1 MVNTP
6 ETHTEN
12 SRSVST
18 SGTYVRQLWKNRA
31 CELYKNGKFMETMF
45 VHSVEMLMKKRFYA
59 KFLLIFTVKRGIMLT
74 SHLKTS
80 DSCRSLKR
88 EIQIPA
94 K

>member
-1 MVNTP
+1 
-6 ETHTEN
+6 
-12 SRSVST
+12 
-18 SGTYVRQLWKNRA
+18 
-31 CELYKNGKFMETMF
+31 METMF
-45 VHSVEMLMKKRFYA
+45 VHSVEMLMKKSFYA

-80 DSCRSLKR
+80 DSCRSLER

>member
-1 MVNTP
+1 MNA
-6 ETHTEN
+6 TEKYTDN
-12 SRSVST
+12 SRFVGA
-18 SGTYVRQLWKNRA
+18 SGTYVRQLWKNGA
-31 CELYKNGKFMETMF
+31 CELYKNGNSVETMF
-45 VHSVEMLMKKRFYA
+45 VHSVEMLMKKSFYA

-80 DSCRSLKR
+80 DSCRSLER

>member
-1 MVNTP
+1 M
-6 ETHTEN
+6 
-12 SRSVST
+12 
-18 SGTYVRQLWKNRA
+18 G
-31 CELYKNGKFMETMF
+31 TMF
-45 VHSVEMLMKKRFYA
+45 VHSVEMLMKKSFYA

-80 DSCRSLKR
+80 DSCRNLKR

>member
-1 MVNTP
+1 M
-6 ETHTEN
+6 
-12 SRSVST
+12 
-18 SGTYVRQLWKNRA
+18 G
-31 CELYKNGKFMETMF
+31 TMF
-45 VHSVEMLMKKRFYA
+45 VHSVEMLLKKSFYA
-59 KFLLIFTVKRGIMLT
+59 KFLLIFTVKRGFMLT

>member
-1 MVNTP
+1 MNCRRERNVCAP
-6 ETHTEN
+6 AMEN
-12 SRSVST
+12 SI
-18 SGTYVRQLWKNRA
+18 
-31 CELYKNGKFMETMF
+31 CELYKNGKSMETMF
-45 VHSVEMLMKKRFYA
+45 VHSVEMLMKKSFYA

>member
-1 MVNTP
+1 
-6 ETHTEN
+6 
-12 SRSVST
+12 
-18 SGTYVRQLWKNRA
+18 
-31 CELYKNGKFMETMF
+31 METMF
-45 VHSVEMLMKKRFYA
+45 VHSVEMLMKKSFYA

-80 DSCRSLKR
+80 DLCRSLKR

>member
-1 MVNTP
+1 MNCRRERNVCAP
-6 ETHTEN
+6 AMEN
-12 SRSVST
+12 
-18 SGTYVRQLWKNRA
+18 GA
-31 CELYKNGKFMETMF
+31 CELYKNGKSMETMF
-45 VHSVEMLMKKRFYA
+45 VHSVEMLMKKSFYA

-80 DSCRSLKR
+80 DSCRSLER

>member
-1 MVNTP
+1 MNAP
-6 ETHTEN
+6 KKYTEN
-12 SRSVST
+12 SRSVGVSE
-18 SGTYVRQLWKNRA
+18 TYVRQLWKNSV
-31 CELYKNGKFMETMF
+31 CELYKNGKSMETMF
-45 VHSVEMLMKKRFYA
+45 VHSVEMLMKKSFYA

>member
-1 MVNTP
+1 MNCLRERNVCAP
-6 ETHTEN
+6 VMEN
-12 SRSVST
+12 SI
-18 SGTYVRQLWKNRA
+18 
-31 CELYKNGKFMETMF
+31 CELYKNGKSMETMF
-45 VHSVEMLMKKRFYA
+45 VHSVEMLMKKSFYA

>member
-1 MVNTP
+1 MNCRRERNVCAP
-6 ETHTEN
+6 AMEN
-12 SRSVST
+12 SV
-18 SGTYVRQLWKNRA
+18 
-31 CELYKNGKFMETMF
+31 CELYKNGKSMETMF
-45 VHSVEMLMKKRFYA
+45 VHSVEMLMKKSFYA

>member
-1 MVNTP
+1 MNTP
-6 ETHTEN
+6 EKYTEN
-12 SRSVST
+12 SRSVSV
-18 SGTYVRQLWKNRA
+18 SGTYVRQLWKNNV
-31 CELYKNGKFMETMF
+31 CELYKNGKSMGTMF
-45 VHSVEMLMKKRFYA
+45 VHSVEMLMKKSFYA